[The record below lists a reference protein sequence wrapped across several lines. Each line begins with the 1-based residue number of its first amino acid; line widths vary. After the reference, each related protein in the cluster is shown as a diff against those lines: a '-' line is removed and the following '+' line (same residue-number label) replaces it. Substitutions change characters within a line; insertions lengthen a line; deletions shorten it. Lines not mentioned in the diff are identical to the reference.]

1 MFNGHLII
9 ITIIFFFFKIKIGDG
24 ESGTNF
30 ITISNFRSV
39 KSYQLFHG
47 FIVLLKAEDAAIG
60 RLID

>member
-1 MFNGHLII
+1 MDIWLLLLLS
-9 ITIIFFFFKIKIGDG
+9 FFFKIKIGDG